1 MIEQTPDD
9 PRPYNTTVVIS
20 DQGELV
26 ASHRKCQLYDA
37 FSYRE
42 SDHFRPG
49 MSRFTPIQ
57 TPFGT
62 LGLIVCYELR
72 YPELARLQAIE
83 AFSYRESDHFRPG
96 MSRFTPIQ
104 TPFGT
109 LGLIVCYELRYP
121 ELARLQAIEGAEFL
135 LVTAAFVCGK
145 QKAQQWHTLLAAR
158 AVENGCF
165 VLGCN
170 HVKPKV
176 FLGESSAY
184 APDGQT
190 IMECG
195 DTPELMVAARAVENG
210 CFVLGCNHVKPKV
223 FLGESSAYA
232 PDGQTIME
240 CGDTPELM
248 VVTCDRSQI
257 GTVRENCPVLRQRRE
272 DLYSLK

>member
-57 TPFGT
+57 TPFG
-62 LGLIVCYELR
+62 
-72 YPELARLQAIE
+72 
-83 AFSYRESDHFRPG
+83 S
-96 MSRFTPIQ
+96 
-104 TPFGT
+104 

-135 LVTAAFVCGK
+135 LGHGSICLRQAEGAAVAYPCSPPVRWKMG
-145 QKAQQWHTLLAAR
+145 
-158 AVENGCF
+158 
-165 VLGCN
+165 VLYSGCN

-176 FLGESSAY
+176 FLGESAAY

-195 DTPELMVAARAVENG
+195 DTPEAYG
-210 CFVLGCNHVKPKV
+210 C
-223 FLGESSAYA
+223 
-232 PDGQTIME
+232 
-240 CGDTPELM
+240 
-248 VVTCDRSQI
+248 
-257 GTVRENCPVLRQRRE
+257 
-272 DLYSLK
+272 DL